1 MIIFLILI
9 IVAAFLIKISYSD
22 NLYVESFGPR
32 KSDII
37 DIDSGSST
45 YYKWGLSDS
54 KDDDVVVKTRR
65 RRRRKKCGPKK
76 DLCTVVC
83 PKKDKC
89 NNRKICENCD
99 ITLNKDIDKY
109 VLKSSVP
116 PCPDMSKYA
125 TKNMMCPTLD
135 TSKYILKSEIPACPK
150 VDLSKYILKSKIPP
164 CPDCPKCPKCPI
176 CPKCPEMK
184 DIREH
189 PDYEKTCIFR
199 YNITKHPDFKK
210 KCRQTL
216 DILDRTDYKQRHR
229 MRRRKYKKKFNCDI
243 NNASSYSIGN
253 GMRVDLQSCSPY
265 KFPKK
270 K

>member
-1 MIIFLILI
+1 MNNYIIIFLILI
-9 IVAAFLIKISYSD
+9 IVAAILIKISYND
-22 NLYVESFGPR
+22 QLYLESFGPKR
-32 KSDII
+32 SDII
-37 DIDSGSST
+37 DVGSGSST
-45 YYKWGLSDS
+45 YYKWGLSDTH
-54 KDDDVVVKTRR
+54 DDNIVVKRR
-65 RRRRKKCGPKK
+65 RNRKERCKPKK

-116 PCPDMSKYA
+116 PRTDMSKYA
-125 TKNMMCPTLD
+125 TKNMMCPSLD
-135 TSKYILKSEIPACPK
+135 TSKYILKSEIPVCPK
-150 VDLSKYILKSKIPP
+150 IDLSKYILKSKIPP

-176 CPKCPEMK
+176 CPTCPKMK

-199 YNITKHPDFKK
+199 YNITKHPDFIK
-210 KCRQTL
+210 KCKKTL
-216 DILDRTDYKQRHR
+216 DILDKTDYKRK
-229 MRRRKYKKKFNCDI
+229 RRKQRKKFNCDI

-253 GMRVDLQSCSPY
+253 GMRADLQSCSPY